1 MLVRVDRLPELPA
14 ALDAAGLPRGCPVLV
29 LVGGA
34 GGMAD
39 HHLEMVRFALRE
51 GVLPALDERGAVVVD
66 GGTDSG
72 VMQAIGQVRAAAA
85 AGFPLIGVA
94 AEGTVVVAGGA
105 SAGRD
110 AAEIDAHHT
119 HAVLVPGTE
128 WGDESPWLAEVA
140 DVIAAGRP
148 SVTVLVNG
156 GEIAYDDALGS
167 LARRRPVVV
176 LAGTGRTAD
185 AIAAARAGRDAD
197 ARAVRVA
204 GSELTRVVPI
214 EDVAGIR
221 AAVTAALA

>member
-1 MLVRVDRLPELPA
+1 VSEQRDGRPALVRVDRLPALPA

-39 HHLEMVRFALRE
+39 HHLETVRFALRD
-51 GVLPALDERGAVVVD
+51 GVLPALDERGAAVVD

-72 VMQAIGQVRAAAA
+72 VMRVIGRVRAAAA
-85 AGFPLIGVA
+85 GP
-94 AEGTVVVAGGA
+94 
-105 SAGRD
+105 D
-110 AAEIDAHHT
+110 AAEIETHHT
-119 HAVLVPGTE
+119 HVVLVPGTE
-128 WGDESPWLAEVA
+128 WGDEAPWLAEVA

-156 GEIAYDDALGS
+156 GEIAYDDTFGS

-185 AIAAARAGRDAD
+185 AIAAARGGGDAD
-197 ARAVRVA
+197 ARAVRIA
-204 GSELTRVVPI
+204 GSELTRIVPV